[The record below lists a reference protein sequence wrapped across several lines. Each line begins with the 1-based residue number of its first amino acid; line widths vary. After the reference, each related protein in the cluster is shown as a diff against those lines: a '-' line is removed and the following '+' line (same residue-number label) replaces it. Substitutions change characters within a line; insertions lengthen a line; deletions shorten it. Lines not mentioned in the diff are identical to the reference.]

1 MFLSGRSGL
10 RTALLA
16 GALCFLCLLVPT
28 ASEAKI
34 LCRYDAS
41 KLALSVTVTEFDE
54 VGIRRYGEEIL
65 VSPFLEPP
73 LLCKGGR
80 ATVTNTDQVE
90 ITAEGE
96 GSAWIELEG
105 GTFAPGATA
114 EPDGFPEVEFKI
126 SGDGFVDFEGGP
138 GRDHFRFMDSGR
150 ESGANLNADQDSD
163 LDLITP
169 SKPSPLLLVVIEG
182 GPGADLIDAQD
193 RPGLEI
199 FASGGKGNDTLVAPP
214 SGSAILEGGRGRDR
228 LIGGRGG
235 DLLVPGSGADVVKAL
250 AGSDQVDM
258 DPDQRRDRIYCGGGR
273 DSVGKHDNRDRF
285 SSCERVKGGN

>member
-1 MFLSGRSGL
+1 MCHYS
-10 RTALLA
+10 
-16 GALCFLCLLVPT
+16 
-28 ASEAKI
+28 
-34 LCRYDAS
+34 AS
-41 KLALSVTVTEFDE
+41 KMVLSVTATEYDE
-54 VGIRRYGEEIL
+54 VGIRRFGEEIL

-73 LLCKGGR
+73 MLCKGGQP
-80 ATVTNTDQVE
+80 TVANTDQVE

-105 GTFAPGATA
+105 GPFAPGATA

-126 SGDGFVDFEGGP
+126 RGNGFVDFEGGP

-163 LDLITP
+163 LDLITL
-169 SKPSPLLLVVIEG
+169 SKPAPLLLVVIEG

-214 SGSAILEGGRGRDR
+214 SGSAILEGGRGNDR
-228 LIGGRGG
+228 LIGGRGW

-250 AGSDQVDM
+250 AGSDQIDM
-258 DPDQRRDRIYCGGGR
+258 DPDRRRDRIYCGGGR
-273 DSVGKHDNRDRF
+273 DRVGKHDNRDRL
-285 SSCERVKGGN
+285 SSCEHAKGGS